1 MNPVE
6 RLAQAIDRNSNG
18 DGLHETALPRVQ
30 LIRSSRC
37 VDALHELHRPAVCIV
52 AQGLKRVML
61 GDRVYEYDRNRYL
74 VVSVDVPII
83 GQIARASEEEP
94 YLCLRLDLDPALLS
108 ALWLE
113 SALPAPNPGASQS
126 THGPSLMLSDAT
138 PDLIDAAVR
147 LLALLDTPDDIAMLA
162 PLIERE
168 ILYRL
173 MRGEQALRLHEIAH
187 GESRLRQVTRAIDWI
202 KRNYRQPFD
211 MGELAAHARMSASA
225 LHAHFKS
232 VTRMSPLQYQKQLR
246 LQQARGLMLG
256 QAMDAAT
263 AGHTVGYDS
272 PSQFSREY
280 SRLFGAP
287 PLRDVAR
294 LRELPPTFQEHA
306 TIAVHS
312 FARD

>member
-1 MNPVE
+1 MDAAQ
-6 RLAQAIDRNSNG
+6 RLAQAIDRNSDG
-18 DGLHETALPRVQ
+18 DGLHPTALPRVQ

-37 VDALHELHRPAVCIV
+37 IEAIHELHNPAVCIV
-52 AQGLKRVML
+52 AQGSKRVML
-61 GDRVYEYDRNRYL
+61 GDCIFDYDRSRYL
-74 VVSVDVPII
+74 VVSVDVPIL
-83 GQIARASEEEP
+83 GQIVQASEDEP
-94 YLCLRLDLDPALLS
+94 YLCLRIDLDPALLS

-113 SALPAPNPGASQS
+113 SGLPADHDSAP
-126 THGPSLMLSDAT
+126 GPSLMLSDASS
-138 PDLIDAAVR
+138 DLLDAATR
-147 LLALLDTPDDIAMLA
+147 LLALLDTPNDIAMLA
-162 PLIERE
+162 PLVERE

-173 MRGEQALRLHEIAH
+173 MKGEQASRLREIAH
-187 GESRLRQVTRAIDWI
+187 GESRLRHVARAIDWI

-211 MGELAAHARMSASA
+211 MGELAAHARMSSSA

-263 AGHTVGYDS
+263 AGHAVGYDS

-280 SRLFGAP
+280 ARLFGAP

-294 LRELPPTFQEHA
+294 LREWPQSFQPTA
-306 TIAVHS
+306 AYL
-312 FARD
+312 ARTFGAS